1 MILSRVLVLLGDSTA
16 VGIGDLVPGGW
27 RGFGPLLSSAF
38 EDNGYRNYAVSGA
51 RLADVRRTQLPQAL
65 RDEPRAAV
73 VIAGVNDTLRS
84 DFSVRRMHEDLDHI
98 CRALTAA
105 GASVVTVRFH
115 DQGRVFKLPGRLRR
129 VLKERI
135 DEFNRVIDVV
145 VARHGV
151 RCVDL
156 HTLPGAYE
164 LQTWAVDRLH
174 PSERGHRML
183 ARAFASELR
192 ALGHRVGDVSL
203 ECSGG
208 RELTVWHHVAW
219 LLLKGIPWLWRRGA
233 DLIPLLWEAS
243 SDAQRDGERGLAR
256 DALHGH
262 LAVVRADDGGHDGQP
277 QPRAAGGA

>member
-1 MILSRVLVLLGDSTA
+1 M
-16 VGIGDLVPGGW
+16 
-27 RGFGPLLSSAF
+27 
-38 EDNGYRNYAVSGA
+38 
-51 RLADVRRTQLPQAL
+51 
-65 RDEPRAAV
+65 
-73 VIAGVNDTLRS
+73 
-84 DFSVRRMHEDLDHI
+84 
-98 CRALTAA
+98 
-105 GASVVTVRFH
+105 
-115 DQGRVFKLPGRLRR
+115 
-129 VLKERI
+129 LKDRI

-256 DALHGH
+256 DAPHGH

>member
-1 MILSRVLVLLGDSTA
+1 VLVLLGDSTA

-27 RGFGPLLSSAF
+27 RGFGPILSSAYP
-38 EDNGYRNYAVSGA
+38 DNGYRNYAVSGA

-65 RDEPRAAV
+65 RDQPGAAV

-84 DFSVRRMHEDLDHI
+84 DFSVRQMHEDLDHI
-98 CRALTAA
+98 CRELTNI
-105 GASVVTVRFH
+105 GTSVVTVRFH

-129 VLKERI
+129 VLKDRI
-135 DEFNRVIDVV
+135 DSYNSVIDVV

-164 LQTWAVDRLH
+164 LETWAVDRLH

-183 ARAFASELR
+183 AQAFARELR
-192 ALGHRVGDVSL
+192 ALGHAVDEVSL

-233 DLIPLLWEAS
+233 DLLPLLWSET
-243 SDAQRDGERGLAR
+243 SDPQRDGERGLAW

-262 LAVVRADDGGHDGQP
+262 LAIMRADDGGHDGQP